1 MAAAA
6 QRARPRVERSQRQ
19 YGRESIM
26 SVFGSIVSAIFG
38 SKHAANVAP
47 SAGATPGSPAS
58 AEAPSGS
65 AASSGAAAGTAAT
78 KPISREDVEAILKR
92 LHDDQKEDFDW
103 RKSIVDLMKLLK
115 LDSSL
120 SARKQLAQELGY
132 SGALDGSAEMNL
144 WLHRQVMTKLA
155 ESGGK
160 VPDSLKA

>member
-58 AEAPSGS
+58 AGAPSGS

-92 LHDDQKEDFDW
+92 LHDDQREDFDW